1 MKPKSVPH
9 ENSKSVKEI
18 VSLDKRETI
27 PNELR
32 RVLKMEHCK
41 TSKLLNDSIKLK
53 FVTRKWIEVNDLS
66 VGKYFINKNK
76 RFKTPVVRS
85 DLYH

>member
-18 VSLDKRETI
+18 VSLDKRQI
-27 PNELR
+27 ILNELR

-41 TSKLLNDSIKLK
+41 ISKLLNDSITLK

-66 VGKYFINKNK
+66 NGKYFINKDK
-76 RFKTPVVRS
+76 RFKTPMIRS
-85 DLYH
+85 DLCH